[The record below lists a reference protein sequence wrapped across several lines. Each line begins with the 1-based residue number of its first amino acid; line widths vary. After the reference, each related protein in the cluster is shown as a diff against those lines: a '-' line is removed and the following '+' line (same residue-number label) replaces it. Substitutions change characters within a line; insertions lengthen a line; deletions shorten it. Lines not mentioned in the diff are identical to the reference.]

1 MALRTLIGALTGLA
15 LAALAS
21 QPAQANMSLNK
32 VIVDIGASDQNRDD
46 IEVTNAGKET
56 LFIKVDPYEILNP
69 GTEKE
74 ERVSYPSPRDLGILV
89 SPNRMVLEP
98 GQRKLLRI
106 AVLDRPK
113 ATDRIYRVH
122 IYPVT
127 GEVTAERS
135 GVKIVIAY
143 DALVIVR
150 PETPDVNI
158 VAERQGRTISFR
170 NAGNTAAMLMRGEQ
184 CAPEGQPCEELPSQ
198 RLYAGNSW
206 TTELPKDGAASWV
219 VEVDETYTKREF

>member
-1 MALRTLIGALTGLA
+1 MAPCKFVRALLA
-15 LAALAS
+15 LGFALVAGPAA
-21 QPAQANMSLNK
+21 ANMSLNK
-32 VIVDIGASDQNRDD
+32 VIVDIGPADQSRDD
-46 IEVTNAGKET
+46 IEITNTGKET
-56 LFIKVDPYEILNP
+56 LYIKADPFEILQP
-69 GTEKE
+69 GTDGEQRV
-74 ERVSYPSPRDLGILV
+74 ERKSPRDLGILV

-150 PETPDVNI
+150 PETPKADI
-158 VAERQGRTISFR
+158 VAERRGRSISFR

-184 CAPEGQPCEELPSQ
+184 CAPAGSPCVELPSQ

-206 TTELPKDGAASWV
+206 TTELPQDGAASWV
-219 VEVDETYTKREF
+219 LEVDETYTKTEY